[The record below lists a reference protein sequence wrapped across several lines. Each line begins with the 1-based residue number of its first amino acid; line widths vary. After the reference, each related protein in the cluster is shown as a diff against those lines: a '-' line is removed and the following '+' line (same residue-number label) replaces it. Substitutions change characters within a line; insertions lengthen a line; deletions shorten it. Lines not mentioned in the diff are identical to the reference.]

1 MSANRVRNL
10 ATNAIFKK
18 WGFKNPDGIL
28 GDLNINAMSFT
39 TTGTFRTQH
48 KKLMTRVD
56 DMLKMQGSAN
66 NCTGTQ
72 DIALSDS
79 DRPTN

>member
-1 MSANRVRNL
+1 VTADMSANRVRNL

-39 TTGTFRTQH
+39 TTGTFRT
-48 KKLMTRVD
+48 
-56 DMLKMQGSAN
+56 
-66 NCTGTQ
+66 
-72 DIALSDS
+72 
-79 DRPTN
+79 